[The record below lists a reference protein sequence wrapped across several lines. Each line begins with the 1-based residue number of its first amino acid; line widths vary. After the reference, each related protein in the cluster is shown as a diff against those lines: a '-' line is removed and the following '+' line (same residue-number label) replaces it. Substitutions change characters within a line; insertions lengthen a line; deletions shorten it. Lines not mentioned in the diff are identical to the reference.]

1 MSQRIKR
8 RVAVIGSGARE
19 TPEHLRDALDVC
31 LRMGIVPVMVE
42 HPAGGDDAAVEAALG
57 LLDEAD
63 VYVGIIGDSY
73 GPAVPGHDRSLTE
86 MEYERAS
93 SRGIPRLMFATG
105 AGRAET
111 ADASNTEAADA
122 RLEAF
127 ARRVGERELVRH
139 AGSLKEFREL
149 LSEGLIELGMRAR
162 TRAELKP
169 AEAET
174 TPALKKG
181 GGDANA
187 KSLGRVQGENPHT
200 ARKMGGGDGQ
210 AKVAKSK
217 TTPGVKFKRTFRV
230 FVASPGDVHEE
241 RSSMPK
247 VVESL
252 NKTLGNLLNV
262 GVELWRWE
270 ADAPPAVG
278 EPQAL
283 IDPEIDA
290 ADVVLVIFWNRF
302 GTPTAS
308 GTTGTESEVLRSL
321 RRWGEVRRPQVMVY
335 FCQRPALLNRD
346 GLDQRLKLLDFRERI
361 APLVLAV
368 DYGEVQEFEWRVRD
382 DLFINIARL
391 CVRRK

>member
-1 MSQRIKR
+1 MSQSIKR
-8 RVAVIGSGARE
+8 RVAVISSSARE
-19 TPEHLRDALDVC
+19 MPKHLRGALDVC
-31 LRMGIVPVMVE
+31 LRLGIVPVMVE
-42 HPAGGDDAAVEAALG
+42 YPAGGDDAAVEAALG

-73 GPAVPGHDRSLTE
+73 GPAIPGRDRSLME
-86 MEYERAS
+86 IEYERAS
-93 SRGIPRLMFATG
+93 LRGILRLIFTSG

-111 ADASNTEAADA
+111 ADASSTEAADA

-127 ARRVGERELVRH
+127 VRRVGEKELVRR
-139 AGSLKEFREL
+139 AGSLEEFRAL
-149 LSEGLIELGMRAR
+149 LSEGLTGLGMRVR
-162 TRAELKP
+162 TRAELKTT
-169 AEAET
+169 EAGT
-174 TPALKKG
+174 TPARKKG
-181 GGDANA
+181 GGDGNA
-187 KSLGRVQGENPHT
+187 KG
-200 ARKMGGGDGQ
+200 
-210 AKVAKSK
+210 AKFK

-241 RSSMPK
+241 RSRMPK

-262 GVELWRWE
+262 AVELWRWE

-308 GTTGTESEVLRSL
+308 GATGTESEVLRSL
-321 RRWGEVRRPQVMVY
+321 QRWGRVRRPQVMAY

-346 GLDQRLKLLDFRERI
+346 GLDQRLKLLDFRESI

-382 DLFINIARL
+382 DLFTTIARL
-391 CVRRK
+391 CVKRK